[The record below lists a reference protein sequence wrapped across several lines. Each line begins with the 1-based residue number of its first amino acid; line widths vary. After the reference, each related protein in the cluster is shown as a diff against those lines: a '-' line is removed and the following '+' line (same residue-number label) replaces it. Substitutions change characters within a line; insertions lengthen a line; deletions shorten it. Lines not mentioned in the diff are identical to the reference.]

1 MKSETLSDKTTTLS
15 KTTRPVET
23 VQESDGVNKPR
34 LRTQEEKKRLE
45 NDDNFEQVLTISDA
59 NERSEELAKLDLT
72 EGQKDAAVR
81 AARKDF
87 LEGGLENDVVAEPEV
102 KPLNNRAQKLIDE
115 LTAKGISVPYPSDFS
130 KWDDATFER
139 IEKLNR

>member
-1 MKSETLSDKTTTLS
+1 MKSETLS

-23 VQESDGVNKPR
+23 VQESDGVNKPS
-34 LRTQEEKKRLE
+34 LQTQDEKKRLE
-45 NDDNFEQVLTISDA
+45 KDDTFEQVLNIPDA

-72 EGQKDAAVR
+72 DGQKDAAVR
-81 AARKDF
+81 AARRDF
-87 LEGGLENDVVAEPEV
+87 LEGGSEDNLVAEETEV

-115 LTAKGISVPYPSDFS
+115 LSAKGIYTPYPSDFS

-139 IEKLNR
+139 IEKLNK